1 MLVFGANAFL
11 YEEVQTEFWLV
22 LILWV
27 KILRHLHEHGYE
39 VLKVSRVRD
48 FLEDAAID

>member
-11 YEEVQTEFWLV
+11 YEEVQAEFRFV

-27 KILRHLHEHGYE
+27 KILRHLHEYGDE
-39 VLKVSRVRD
+39 VLEVSRVRD
-48 FLEDAAID
+48 FLENAAID